1 MSLHDQ
7 GNVTRD
13 TENLSDEDTVRG
25 PTLKKAVQPPQAVQP
40 TTAGDDAESLK
51 SRRKIIRG
59 KITRSIIRV
68 TKYIH
73 EWTLTRV
80 TKELEQIKIDCDA
93 VLHLNSEFHEN
104 TPCCEHEI
112 LDKSNG
118 KKNSVMINIT
128 LRKK

>member
-1 MSLHDQ
+1 MSLHDK
-7 GNVTRD
+7 GDVTRD
-13 TENLSDEDTVRG
+13 TENLSDEDTVRR

-59 KITRSIIRV
+59 KITCSIIRV

-93 VLHLNSEFHEN
+93 VLHLNSELHEN
-104 TPCCEHEI
+104 TPSCEHEI
-112 LDKSNG
+112 LDKWEEKLCND
-118 KKNSVMINIT
+118 K
-128 LRKK
+128 L